1 MKTTFLKYITLITV
15 LLFIT
20 GCPDFFEPPMA
31 KYEMGM
37 GGFSLT
43 INEPGRTIMPATVQ
57 GDFASYTLEFFPAGT
72 AAEPD
77 VTVNRTNANLSVPV
91 LLNAGIWDLHVT
103 AYLEDENGE
112 LIPAAYG
119 ILERI
124 NIGEGETVD
133 GFVQLKPIIDG
144 GMGTFS
150 WNIDYPPDVTFAS
163 MTVIPLNETE
173 DLSEGETYYFIDG
186 EPLLGKEDSLSLNAG
201 YYRVDFEL
209 QLNDERRAV
218 RREILHIYQNMESF
232 FSFTFTDRHFPA
244 DPLGVILAAW
254 DDDASRWNLSGA
266 DITEA
271 YFIIAGVEGVDD
283 GNFEDIIDWFD
294 SAINLPA
301 ADVTELKILVD
312 VALVGAAGNNTGFC
326 DAGSYADRDAAEAA
340 VGLLIKNGTP
350 IITGWNGYTAVTVE
364 LAGLYQVQI
373 TFNGEILPPI
383 TGIRVVALP
392 NKTVYQ
398 LGETVANLTGLRVN
412 NVYADGLERETT
424 DYTVSADYS
433 VYSLRFNERLWVA
446 GDSYVINDVVIY
458 GGQMFVCILDNSG
471 TTPPWP
477 LTDVVAQRWVLL
489 DEKVPAIGYTFF
501 RTGTPLITVSA
512 RGDASKTASF
522 EITVSGTLVDTGL
535 PVIYIET
542 ENAQAI
548 TSKNDYV
555 TGTIMIRQGGSV
567 LYGEQSM
574 QIRGRGNTTWRQH
587 LKKPYRIKLDSTT
600 DFFGMGSERDWVLL
614 ANYCDKTLLRTG
626 IAFQLSKA
634 MNFPWTPDARFVEL
648 VLNGEY
654 VGNYQLVEHIE
665 QSNEKVNV
673 SGSTG
678 YIIEYDWF
686 YREEPVWF
694 VTNGGNAYSFKH
706 PDEDMSQAQ
715 FEYIENYMNEF
726 ESVLASDG
734 FDNAATGYQKYIDIQ
749 SFAKWLL
756 FQNIIANID
765 TNHYITKD
773 DNTTNSKLHMG
784 PVWDFEWSMGIG
796 WYNGPR
802 PQPASYWVHF
812 GPHSLS
818 RRWYYDRLMTDTVFI
833 RELQNLWNANK
844 ATLLTEVLTYIY
856 QTRREIYESQKLN
869 FRRWDILNTKI
880 FLGGIPLG
888 SFDAEVDCDVQFF
901 INHYNWLDKAINELY
916 QSGLDPLEGKLLI
929 LQAYGSSSDAAG
941 ATHSFVELYNTTNSP
956 INLNG
961 ISLYYADGTSV
972 ASNARPNTNTEDG
985 PWKRIGLTGTIPAKG
1000 SYLILG
1006 PRQNINTTGNNVARY
1021 QIPDNS
1027 GDINNPDFT
1036 LSNRA
1041 FKAVLI
1047 RSTGTLTVQNPFDI
1061 DGSGTKV
1068 TGYIDMVG
1076 SANEYSADGS
1086 ERDRIFGFEMAPA
1099 KNSASLTVRRASL
1112 SDSNNNNTDFASI
1125 DYRVW
1130 SASNPDRITNEQLEV
1145 FRPKNSVYGP
1155 WDPFRAPAPPP
1166 SVPPVPT
1173 GNTLL
1178 IFQIGAATD
1187 GNISHSFV
1195 ELYNNGDTDVNLAGY
1210 SLQYAEGTRNTPA
1223 ATEDGSWQK
1232 IDLSGTIPPHHSF
1245 LILGD
1250 EGIGQTLS
1258 TNPAL
1263 ALTAGSGD
1271 MNVSFVISNRSFKV
1285 ALMSNTTLLTVQNP
1299 FDTGGGVKATG
1310 YVDMV
1315 GAMNTVGED
1324 KINGFEYQPVTNLN
1338 KQTGQRRTSL
1348 IDSDINVN
1356 DFARAT
1362 YLNASTED
1370 KERMRPKNLAH
1381 GAWNPITGE
1390 SQP

>member
-1 MKTTFLKYITLITV
+1 MKTTFLKCITLITV
-15 LLFIT
+15 LFFIS
-20 GCPDFFEPPMA
+20 GCPDFFEPPMV
-31 KYEMGM
+31 KYETGM

-43 INEPGRTIMPATVQ
+43 INEQGRTIMPATVQ

-72 AAEPD
+72 AAEPG

-103 AYLEDENGE
+103 AYLEDVNGE
-112 LIPAAYG
+112 LKPAAFG

-133 GFVQLKPIIDG
+133 GFVSLKPIIDG

-150 WNIDYPPDVTFAS
+150 WNIDYPSDVTAAS
-163 MTVIPLNETE
+163 MTVIPLNET
-173 DLSEGETYYFIDG
+173 DDMSEGETWYFIGG
-186 EPLLGKEDSLSLNAG
+186 EPLVGKEDSLSLNAG

-232 FSFTFTDRHFPA
+232 FSFTFTDRYFPA

-254 DDDASRWNLSGA
+254 DDDTSRWYLSGT
-266 DITEA
+266 DITAA
-271 YFIIAGVEGVDD
+271 YFLICGVEGIDD
-283 GNFEDIIDWFD
+283 DNFEDIINWFD
-294 SAINLPA
+294 SAIDSPA
-301 ADVTELKILVD
+301 ADATELKILVD
-312 VALVGAAGNNTGFC
+312 VALVGAAGNSTGFC
-326 DAGSYADRDAAEAA
+326 NAGSYADRNAAEAA

-364 LAGLYQVQI
+364 LAELYQVQI
-373 TFNGEILPPI
+373 TFNGEILHPI
-383 TGIRVVALP
+383 TGIEIAALP
-392 NKTVYQ
+392 NKTVY
-398 LGETVANLTGLRVN
+398 LMGEIFSSTGLRVN
-412 NVYADGLERETT
+412 NVYADDTRRETSS
-424 DYTVSADYS
+424 YTVS
-433 VYSLRFNERLWVA
+433 RGNNQI
-446 GDSYVINDVVIY
+446 INGNFRSGSFPVTVSANGY
-458 GGQMFVCILDNSG
+458 NSSF
-471 TTPPWP
+471 
-477 LTDVVAQRWVLL
+477 D
-489 DEKVPAIGYTFF
+489 
-501 RTGTPLITVSA
+501 ITVSN
-512 RGDASKTASF
+512 
-522 EITVSGTLVDTGL
+522 TLVDTGL

-542 ENAQAI
+542 QNAAPIADRENWINMNLAI
-548 TSKNDYV
+548 TSDNPAHCLEK
-555 TGTIMIRQGGSV
+555 TGST
-567 LYGEQSM
+567 EFPD
-574 QIRGRGNTTWRQH
+574 QIRGRGNSTWTYP
-587 LKKPYRIKLDSTT
+587 KKPYRIRFHEETSL
-600 DFFGMGSERDWVLL
+600 FGMVPARNWVLL
-614 ANYCDKTLLRTG
+614 ANFRDPTLLSNTV
-626 IAFQLSKA
+626 AFEVGQRFG
-634 MNFPWTPDARFVEL
+634 FPFTCHYVHVDV

-654 VGNYQLVEHIE
+654 QGSYVLTEHIRVEEGRVDIDRNNGYLVELDLRYDEDPKFRTTSLNLPVEIHHPDLGPDASHSGYDFVKNSLNEFASTLSNSNFPNNNYTDILDIDNFVDFLLINDIVLNE
-665 QSNEKVNV
+665 ELEGPFSTFLYKENVVKKIKMGPLWDFDYGFGLRSEGGYATINVSTAELRSTEWRILSGWLFGRFHNDPVFASKYKIRWNEKL
-673 SGSTG
+673 
-678 YIIEYDWF
+678 
-686 YREEPVWF
+686 
-694 VTNGGNAYSFKH
+694 
-706 PDEDMSQAQ
+706 PDILSISAFIDEMYNRLQTS
-715 FEYIENYMNEF
+715 
-726 ESVLASDG
+726 ASLD
-734 FDNAATGYQKYIDIQ
+734 
-749 SFAKWLL
+749 
-756 FQNIIANID
+756 
-765 TNHYITKD
+765 
-773 DNTTNSKLHMG
+773 
-784 PVWDFEWSMGIG
+784 
-796 WYNGPR
+796 
-802 PQPASYWVHF
+802 
-812 GPHSLS
+812 S
-818 RRWYYDRLMTDTVFI
+818 RRWRGTNYEYEVGKLK
-833 RELQNLWNANK
+833 EWWNRRMVYLN
-844 ATLLTEVLTYIY
+844 
-856 QTRREIYESQKLN
+856 REIN
-869 FRRWDILNTKI
+869 NTPNV
-880 FLGGIPLG
+880 GPD
-888 SFDAEVDCDVQFF
+888 S
-901 INHYNWLDKAINELY
+901 
-916 QSGLDPLEGKLLI
+916 LEGKLLI

-941 ATHSFVELYNTTNSP
+941 ASHSFVELYNTTNSP

-1041 FKAVLI
+1041 FKAALI

-1076 SANEYSADGS
+1076 SANEYSTNGS

-1271 MNVSFVISNRSFKV
+1271 MNVSLVISNRSFKV

-1324 KINGFEYQPVTNLN
+1324 KINGFEYQPITNLN

-1348 IDSDINVN
+1348 TDSDINGN

-1362 YLNASTED
+1362 YAGASAEN
-1370 KERMRPKNLAH
+1370 KEIWRPKNLAY

-1390 SQP
+1390 SQQ